1 MPVIVLDDCDSFPSM
16 KSPAVC
22 TSLKTGDGLNKS
34 CSAQNTSKLSVDL
47 SHDTSVD
54 KSSSDLNDTD
64 YDQDYDFDYS
74 DYDKDKDPS
83 DDDDAAKKNIAF
95 KMEGICF
102 PVNRANNKRISNQKS
117 SSTDTIG
124 HQK

>member
-1 MPVIVLDDCDSFPSM
+1 MPVIDLDDCDSFPSM

-47 SHDTSVD
+47 SHDTSAD

-83 DDDDAAKKNIAF
+83 DDDAAAENGKILPSKWKEFVFLSTEQIIR
-95 KMEGICF
+95 E
-102 PVNRANNKRISNQKS
+102 S
-117 SSTDTIG
+117 SSKS
-124 HQK
+124 QVA